1 MIAAG
6 GTAHG
11 GGGARGA
18 GPAHGASPGER
29 SWPAGDGV
37 PLAAAGLTPEA
48 GLTAAEAARRLAV
61 NGPNEMPRARK
72 TPVWRMVA
80 EQARDPLVLVLLIAA
95 ALTLGTGDWADAG
108 VIALVLVVNTTAGV
122 TQEVK
127 AGQAIAALTELTA
140 PEARVLRDG
149 AQREVPAAEV
159 VVGDLLVLAEGDI
172 VPADAVVT
180 EAAALLIDESAL
192 TGESV
197 PVDKVAVG
205 QLGNGEAADGIA
217 AAGAGGVDQA
227 GERSVMSAGTTV
239 VRGRGR
245 AVVTATGAASSM
257 GRIAALLGG
266 RQGLTPLQ
274 RRLAGLGRLLAIAAV
289 VLCLIVMTIGLAR
302 GQDPELMVVTAIS
315 LVVAAVPESLPAV
328 VTLALALGAR
338 RMSARNALIRRLPAV
353 ETLGSVTV
361 LGTDKTGT
369 LTEGSMV
376 ARRLWTPAGG
386 VAEVSGTGYAPVGE
400 ITRSGQVLVRD
411 QRVAEEDGAADV
423 TALLAAAAL
432 CADAALKPPG
442 TGHPTDTARPGAAG
456 NAGTGTGSGDSA
468 AAGGAANEWTAVGDP
483 TEAALLAAAGK
494 AGLDPVAL
502 HREYPRIAEIPFD
515 SGRQR
520 MTTVHRVPGGT
531 DGQVRV
537 ICKGAPEVLLSGQL
551 TDDDP
556 ATLRQA
562 AAQAEE
568 LARSGFRVLAVA
580 ATDRPGSLG
589 SPGGPGGPAGT
600 AEPDPAALERGLRL
614 LGLTAILDPPRPAA
628 KSTVAA
634 ARAAGITPVLIT
646 GDHPATAGAIAR
658 ELGITDAGQAGE
670 AEVVDCRD
678 QGASDVYL
686 TGRVFAR
693 ANPEQK
699 LAIIQARRTAG
710 DVVAMTGDG
719 VNDGPALRSA
729 DIGVAMGKRGTEVAR
744 QAADLVLADDEL
756 STVVAAAEEGR
767 RVYAN
772 IRRFLLYG
780 LAGGSAEIVVML
792 LGPLL
797 GMPLPLLP
805 AQILWVNLLT
815 HGLPGVALG
824 SEPADPAAMRQPP
837 RPPAESVLGAGLWQ
851 RIGRV
856 GIVIAAVTLGVAY
869 WAHATGRPWQ
879 TMAFFALGAT
889 QLAVAAGSRARPGT
903 WTNPALPLSIAA
915 ALALQFAGVYVP
927 FLNDLLK
934 TQPLSWLDLLVVFAF
949 SLLGYAAIR
958 LDRIIH
964 REPAYG
970 AAAASR
976 RAVSRA

>member
-1 MIAAG
+1 MIRTG
-6 GTAHG
+6 SVAHG
-11 GGGARGA
+11 GGTGERPGPPGNRAP
-18 GPAHGASPGER
+18 GPAPQ
-29 SWPAGDGV
+29 
-37 PLAAAGLTPEA
+37 AGLT
-48 GLTAAEAARRLAV
+48 TVEAARRLAV
-61 NGPNEMPRARK
+61 NGPNELPRPRK
-72 TPVWRMVA
+72 TPVWRMIA
-80 EQARDPLVLVLLIAA
+80 EQARDPLVMVLLIAA
-95 ALTLGTGDWADAG
+95 ALTLATGDWADAG
-108 VIALVLVVNTTAGV
+108 VIALVLVVNTAAGV

-149 AQREVPAAEV
+149 TQHEVPAAEV

-197 PVDKVAVG
+197 PVDKIAVRE
-205 QLGNGEAADGIA
+205 LGDGEATGDMTA
-217 AAGAGGVDQA
+217 ASAVAFAGGQA
-227 GERSVMSAGTTV
+227 GERSVVSAGTTV

-289 VLCLIVMTIGLAR
+289 VLCLIVMTIGLVR

-400 ITRSGQVLVRD
+400 ITGSATEVTVLL
-411 QRVAEEDGAADV
+411 
-423 TALLAAAAL
+423 TAAAL
-432 CADAALKPPG
+432 CTDAALKPPG
-442 TGHPTDTARPGAAG
+442 IADTSTTADGAAG
-456 NAGTGTGSGDSA
+456 
-468 AAGGAANEWTAVGDP
+468 EWTAVGDP

-494 AGLDPVAL
+494 AGLDPLAL
-502 HREYPRIAEIPFD
+502 HRQYPRIAEIPFD

-520 MTTVHRVPGGT
+520 MTTVHRLPGG
-531 DGQVRV
+531 DVRV
-537 ICKGAPEVLLSGQL
+537 ICKGAPEVLLSGEF

-568 LARSGFRVLAVA
+568 LARAGFRVLAVA
-580 ATDRPGSLG
+580 AADRTGL
-589 SPGGPGGPAGT
+589 PGGPAGT
-600 AEPDPAALERGLRL
+600 AQPDTAALERGLRL
-614 LGLTAILDPPRPAA
+614 LGLTAILDPPRAAA

-658 ELGITDAGQAGE
+658 ELGVTDAGPAGE

-678 QGASDVYL
+678 PAAPAAYR

-699 LAIIQARRTAG
+699 LAIIQARRAAG

-780 LAGGSAEIVVML
+780 LAGGSAEIIVML
-792 LGPLL
+792 LGPLF

-851 RIGRV
+851 RIARV
-856 GIVIAAVTLGVAY
+856 GVVIAAVTLGVAY
-869 WAHATGRPWQ
+869 WAHDTGRPWQ

-903 WTNPALPLSIAA
+903 WTNPALPLSIAG
-915 ALALQFAGVYVP
+915 ALALQFAGVYLP

-934 TQPLSWLDLLVVFAF
+934 TEPLTWLDLLVVFAL

-958 LDRIIH
+958 FDRIIH
-964 REPAYG
+964 RERPPAGRG
-970 AAAASR
+970 ASPAATKRELTVHRRHSR
-976 RAVSRA
+976 RQ